1 MYYDI
6 ILQNNASKEFFVVS
20 GLQNTSS
27 TELYL
32 QFEEVDLPEEAQD
45 GEYTYAC
52 LCNEESGVTYSPKT
66 PILDTIVTIGEE
78 QLVLGDLKPLVG
90 LLRVG
95 KPKESN
101 VYDNTNNK
109 TFYYEG

>member
-6 ILQNNASKEFFVVS
+6 ILQNNASKEFFILS
-20 GLQNTSS
+20 GLQNSSS

-32 QFEEVDLPEEAQD
+32 QFDGIELPETAQD

-52 LCNEESGVTYSPKT
+52 ACNEQSGVTYSPKT
-66 PILDTIVTIGEE
+66 PILDTIVTKDGEE
-78 QLVLGDLKPLVG
+78 LVLADLKPLVG

-95 KPKESN
+95 KPIESN
-101 VYDNTNNK
+101 VYDDTNNK